1 MGTNMKAGALILVMW
16 LGAVAAFFLSG
27 FVANWLYE
35 INGCIWTSG
44 SVFGASFLAFAGAV
58 GAAATQLFDLTD
70 WFS

>member
-1 MGTNMKAGALILVMW
+1 MKAASLILLMW

-27 FVANWLYE
+27 FVANWMYE

-44 SVFGASFLAFAGAV
+44 SVFGASFLAFASALGA
-58 GAAATQLFDLTD
+58 GAAHLFDLTD